1 MTDQWPLVF
10 TYISLLNLN
19 MWIVNIRQVV
29 SQDFNFH
36 CKKLKHVLISLSL
49 EAGVPTRVATNF
61 CFHSPSSPEYMQ
73 WKQKLATTDKFQR
86 ESLLLGHYRYP
97 SNNMRNKLRL
107 SSASGQNGEKKDM
120 KRETTLANIFTGS
133 RCFWQCDIEW
143 HGLKTKTNVFTF
155 IWKDNIYLYVDIIK
169 KWQQSKNE

>member
-49 EAGVPTRVATNF
+49 EAGVPTRVTTNF

-107 SSASGQNGEKKDM
+107 SSASGQNGKKKTWKGRQLWQIFLPEVDVFGSATLSDMVWKQKQTCLLSFEK
-120 KRETTLANIFTGS
+120 TIS
-133 RCFWQCDIEW
+133 
-143 HGLKTKTNVFTF
+143 
-155 IWKDNIYLYVDIIK
+155 IYM
-169 KWQQSKNE
+169 